1 MEIVGERVERW
12 DGECWWQEDGNG
24 WGGRGTEG
32 REYRG
37 GMMENGMAGG
47 RDASGA
53 KDGAED
59 GVRQSGDGA

>member
-1 MEIVGERVERW
+1 MLVV
-12 DGECWWQEDGNG
+12 EDGDR
-24 WGGRGTEG
+24 WCGRETEG

-37 GMMENGMAGG
+37 GRMEHGMAGG

>member
-1 MEIVGERVERW
+1 MGNVGALKMENVGAGAGRRG
-12 DGECWWQEDGNG
+12 GEY
-24 WGGRGTEG
+24 WGGR
-32 REYRG
+32 
-37 GMMENGMAGG
+37 MENGMAGG

>member
-1 MEIVGERVERW
+1 MLGGE
-12 DGECWWQEDGNG
+12 DGSCWWAGRTTG
-24 WGGRGTEG
+24 WGMLVPGGWKRSVGV
-32 REYRG
+32 RG
-37 GMMENGMAGG
+37 GRMENGMAGG